1 MQILAGWPGL
11 AGPVTPSLSD
21 LLPTKLG
28 CTRCDQ
34 WLLFC
39 SLWWRPDMMTH
50 PGQVTITRPW
60 FWSGDAPLRLC
71 IHGPGLWQSGLMFP
85 DLWAGPVWPGNEVN
99 NKCGSQSACIHIIS
113 PRWFIVSALHF
124 LYVITDN
131 DSQCWVSARPASHH
145 LPGPEFLNHKMR
157 PATLRA
163 LSRSPVVF
171 RCLWSN
177 LHPDVNPGAPPLVCC
192 DVCDP
197 RCIHGFTSLV
207 TPARCRLLSGHSPC

>member
-1 MQILAGWPGL
+1 
-11 AGPVTPSLSD
+11 
-21 LLPTKLG
+21 
-28 CTRCDQ
+28 
-34 WLLFC
+34 
-39 SLWWRPDMMTH
+39 MTH

-60 FWSGDAPLRLC
+60 FWSGDAQC
-71 IHGPGLWQSGLMFP
+71 LWQSGLMFS

-131 DSQCWVSARPASHH
+131 DSQCWVSAWPASHH

-163 LSRSPVVF
+163 LSQSPVVF

-197 RCIHGFTSLV
+197 RCIHGVSPHWSPPPSVASSVDTRRVNSRAMLLLPTVSASNEISGLMTNYMFYVRGDKKFNVYQHRLQQLV
-207 TPARCRLLSGHSPC
+207 LS